1 MPGLV
6 PGIHVF
12 QFLSKKDVDGR
23 DKPGHDGYF
32 SAAADSCRSVMRGL
46 VLSIART
53 PVLTHI
59 SRTADRPGSRKP
71 ELPVGSFMLDTL
83 RQFIADLV
91 SPTADRSRA
100 FDETDY
106 RLAATAL
113 LVHVISLDGAP
124 TAIEK
129 QKLHSLLESRFK
141 LDPGTADQLIA
152 SATLVEGEAV
162 DLYHFTSVI
171 MRSVDEEGRLRIV
184 EMMWELVYAD
194 GQVTEFEDNV
204 VWRAADLL
212 GVSSRDRIELKHRV
226 AAAGAA
232 EAERSAAA
240 I

>member
-1 MPGLV
+1 
-6 PGIHVF
+6 
-12 QFLSKKDVDGR
+12 
-23 DKPGHDGYF
+23 
-32 SAAADSCRSVMRGL
+32 
-46 VLSIART
+46 
-53 PVLTHI
+53 
-59 SRTADRPGSRKP
+59 
-71 ELPVGSFMLDTL
+71 MLDTL
-83 RQFIADLV
+83 RQFIAELV
-91 SPTADRSRA
+91 SPTADQSRP

-124 TAIEK
+124 TQVEK
-129 QKLHSLLESRFK
+129 RKLHDLLESRFK

-152 SATLVEGEAV
+152 AATLVGGEAV

-212 GVSSRDRIELKHRV
+212 GVSSRDRIEIKHRV

-232 EAERSAAA
+232 ATDRPAAV